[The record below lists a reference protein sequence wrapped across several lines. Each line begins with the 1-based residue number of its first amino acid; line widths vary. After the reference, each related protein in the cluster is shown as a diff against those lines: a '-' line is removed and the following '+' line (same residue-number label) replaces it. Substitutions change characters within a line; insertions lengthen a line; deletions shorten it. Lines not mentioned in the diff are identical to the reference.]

1 MRRNVRNKRYRSKGL
16 VSQLASEKKKAVTT
30 LCLIGVMAF
39 MWIRVLTRKAPQTAE
54 AVVTAEQLSTTEQ
67 SNPEL
72 QISFI
77 ELPKV
82 DGRNDVISRDFF
94 DADDWRHFIE
104 RERKRG
110 GLEEVNIL
118 SGDGNEEVIRKVAE
132 KLKLEAVMVSENP
145 RAYVDGKVIEV
156 GDKVLIGDG
165 INTYECDVVAIEENA
180 VVIKCREVEIT
191 LKLEQESVTVD
202 H

>member
-1 MRRNVRNKRYRSKGL
+1 MRRNVRNKSNRSKGF
-16 VSQLASEKKKAVTT
+16 VSQLASEKKRAVTA
-30 LCLIGVMAF
+30 LCLIGVMTF

-54 AVVTAEQLSTTEQ
+54 AVVTAEQLSTAEL

-82 DGRNDVISRDFF
+82 AGRNDVISRDFF
-94 DADDWRHFIE
+94 DADNWRHFIE

-156 GDKVLIGDG
+156 GDKMLIGDG
-165 INTYECDVVAIEENA
+165 INKYECEVVAIEENT
-180 VVIKCREVEIT
+180 VVIKCREAEIT

>member
-1 MRRNVRNKRYRSKGL
+1 MRRNVRNKSNRSKGF
-16 VSQLASEKKKAVTT
+16 VSQLASEKKRAVTA

-54 AVVTAEQLSTTEQ
+54 AVVTAEQLSTAEL

-82 DGRNDVISRDFF
+82 AGRNDVISRDFF
-94 DADDWRHFIE
+94 DADNWRHFIE

-156 GDKVLIGDG
+156 GDKMLIGDG
-165 INTYECDVVAIEENA
+165 INKYECEVVAIEENT
-180 VVIKCREVEIT
+180 VVIKCREAEIT